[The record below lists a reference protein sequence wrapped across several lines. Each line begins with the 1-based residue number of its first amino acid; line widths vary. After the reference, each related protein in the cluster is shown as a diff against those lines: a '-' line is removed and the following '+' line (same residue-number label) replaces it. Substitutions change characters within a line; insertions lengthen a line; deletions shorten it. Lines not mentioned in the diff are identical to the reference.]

1 MKKKISVLCSVIA
14 AVALIVTVMG
24 VKAPVAG
31 VKSDVSH
38 GALEQ
43 YYDDAD
49 DMNTTMQEP
58 TESTTSSLS
67 GSLGDFS
74 DLLGGLGG
82 SGDLGSGLIDGIGGI
97 SGIFGDA
104 GDIFGS
110 LLGGGSGST
119 SGGVLNTTQGGDDV
133 IYIDPVPAATQ
144 AMTQAETIIE
154 PASDTQLNTESTVP
168 VAETLNP
175 TATTN
180 PYQKPAGEI
189 KPGDMGDGVKWIQW
203 NLIYTGYA
211 PDLKEATGIY
221 DDATVELVKKL
232 QTENGLT
239 PDGIVND
246 DDIAA
251 IELLYYRH
259 IINAQ
264 TTSAQA
270 SAVDTT
276 ATGAVGN
283 ALGDDGSD
291 VLIIIIAAVL
301 VALIWIIAIV
311 VIVIILIKKK
321 KKAKKAEADKKADE
335 PKPEADKKPEANG
348 DMSLSDLFEEA
359 NNKKK

>member
-1 MKKKISVLCSVIA
+1 MKKNFSVLCSVIA

-31 VKSDVSH
+31 VKNDVSY

-82 SGDLGSGLIDGIGGI
+82 SGDLGSGLLDGIGGI

-110 LLGGGSGST
+110 LLGGDSGST

-144 AMTQAETIIE
+144 AMTQGETLIE
-154 PASDTQLNTESTVP
+154 PASDTQAAQSTVP
-168 VAETLNP
+168 VADTLNP

-180 PYQKPAGEI
+180 PYQKPTGEI

-283 ALGDDGSD
+283 PLGDDGSD

-301 VALIWIIAIV
+301 VALIWIVAII

-321 KKAKKAEADKKADE
+321 KKAKKAEADKKVGE
-335 PKPEADKKPEANG
+335 SKPEADKKPVTNG

-359 NNKKK
+359 NNRKK